1 MDVYDPCTQ
10 AEESGIKHW
19 GRVPA
24 LNTNATFIDDLA
36 DAVMEALPFVG
47 CMATP
52 TDSLVPIGDLETLL
66 QVSTCLGNSSCC
78 AQLSE
83 VYA

>member
-1 MDVYDPCTQ
+1 LGHLQ

-47 CMATP
+47 CMATN

-66 QVSTCLGNSSCC
+66 QVSRTAVSTTSS
-78 AQLSE
+78 ASSS
-83 VYA
+83 